1 MERILTVV
9 DWFRK
14 PLWRWGP
21 TPLEIIGNIGM
32 WACRLAGLV
41 LTIFGIGGLMK
52 DRIEPALLIGP
63 ALVVAAQILNWY
75 VFGDSSVYPEGR

>member
-1 MERILTVV
+1 
-9 DWFRK
+9 
-14 PLWRWGP
+14 
-21 TPLEIIGNIGM
+21 M
-32 WACRLAGLV
+32 WVCRLAGLV

-52 DRIEPALLIGP
+52 DRIEPAILIGP